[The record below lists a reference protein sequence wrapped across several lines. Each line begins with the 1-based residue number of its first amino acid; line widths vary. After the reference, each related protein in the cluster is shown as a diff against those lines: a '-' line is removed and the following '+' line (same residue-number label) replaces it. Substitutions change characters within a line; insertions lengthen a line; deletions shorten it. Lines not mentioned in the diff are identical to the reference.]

1 MANLEI
7 LTTQNVNLHYK
18 VVSIG
23 ERILAFLVD
32 LFLFFIYFYLVDLAT
47 AAMGMAFSDQWTIFG
62 LQQLLFLPVMFYS
75 FYMPVLFDGQT
86 VGKMVTRTKVVKM
99 DGTPAAWSDYMIR
112 WLLRIVDVW
121 TFLGS
126 VGLLFILFT
135 DKRQRVGDLA
145 AKTVVISTK
154 YDVKIDHTILEEI
167 AEDYEPQFSQ
177 VTLLTDKDV
186 RLIKETYHLA
196 LDSND
201 YRTLNLLRQ
210 KVESV
215 LETSSDLY
223 DKEYLDCI
231 LRDYNFY
238 TQNM

>member
-1 MANLEI
+1 M
-7 LTTQNVNLHYK
+7 
-18 VVSIG
+18 VVADC
-23 ERILAFLVD
+23 RC
-32 LFLFFIYFYLVDLAT
+32 
-47 AAMGMAFSDQWTIFG
+47 
-62 LQQLLFLPVMFYS
+62 
-75 FYMPVLFDGQT
+75 
-86 VGKMVTRTKVVKM
+86 
-99 DGTPAAWSDYMIR
+99 
-112 WLLRIVDVW
+112 
-121 TFLGS
+121 

-196 LDSND
+196 LDSSD